1 MKHTILAGFLGGL
14 VFFLWGFLSWGI
26 IGLHDGVMHPLPN
39 GDSLAVTLSKNIPAR
54 GVYVY
59 PSHTEAKNDVEQ
71 KEIED
76 KYRRGPLVFMA
87 FSPNGADPF
96 MKNEMVIGVL
106 ITFFVAWLAAWILS
120 RSTAIAE
127 PYFSRVAFVAVL
139 GLLGTS
145 YHDLIHWNWMG
156 FPFDYTLVAVAD
168 SIFTWFLA
176 GLVIAR
182 IVKMKSVS

>member
-1 MKHTILAGFLGGL
+1 MKRTILAGFLGGL
-14 VFFLWGFLSWGI
+14 VFFLWGFISWRV

-39 GDSLAVTLSKNIPAR
+39 GDSLSVTLRGNIPAR

-59 PSHTEAKNDVEQ
+59 PLHAEANTDVAQ
-71 KEIED
+71 KEVED

-96 MKNEMVIGVL
+96 MRNEMIVGVL
-106 ITFFVAWLAAWILS
+106 ITFFVAWLASWILS

-145 YHDLIHWNWMG
+145 YHDLINWNWLG

-176 GLVIAR
+176 GLVIAK
-182 IVKMKSVS
+182 IVKIETAS